1 MYFLTFR
8 NKQAAEYQIIR
19 RKYTINEKILRIFKY
34 SIYAI
39 NPQERYNQK
48 NTSALYLLKNK
59 THF

>member
-19 RKYTINEKILRIFKY
+19 RKYTIKEKILRIFKY
-34 SIYAI
+34 STYAI

-59 THF
+59 IYF